1 MKKEVFDVFLTTL
14 TVTVIRHFASGVFK
28 NSASSCVR
36 TPNCIMNSFAAFAVL
51 LTIATASLVNL
62 EHKIKGLNVVGK
74 LYIRNILYLQWIVL
88 TLIGFFNQIIWC
100 AHFFSYVLSTS
111 TKPPSWRWKR
121 TDLRRNCYLDPVWI
135 VCDLLFELYKRK
147 VM

>member
-1 MKKEVFDVFLTTL
+1 MEKEVFDVLLTTL

-36 TPNCIMNSFAAFAVL
+36 TPNCIMTSFAAFAVL

-74 LYIRNILYLQWIVL
+74 LVKMYIRNIL
-88 TLIGFFNQIIWC
+88 
-100 AHFFSYVLSTS
+100 
-111 TKPPSWRWKR
+111 
-121 TDLRRNCYLDPVWI
+121 
-135 VCDLLFELYKRK
+135 
-147 VM
+147 